1 MATYRKQK
9 TIRPQASQQAE
20 NIVNKLDKNAS
31 KAEQFLEK
39 YKRHITISIAAVVV
53 IMVAMWEY
61 HTWIVVPSE
70 NEATEELAFAQTAY
84 EQDSLTLALNG
95 DPAHLG
101 LVKIADQFS
110 STAAGNIAKYLAG
123 AAYYKQGQ
131 YETAISFLKSY
142 SSDDEITAAE
152 ALGMIGD
159 CYAQME
165 KPSEAL
171 SYYVK
176 AAAARDN
183 DFTAPFYL
191 MKAGNVAM
199 YLKQYNEAVK
209 HYEKIKNDYPK
220 SAQAAQIDQ
229 HIEYA
234 RGAAKNL

>member
-1 MATYRKQK
+1 
-9 TIRPQASQQAE
+9 
-20 NIVNKLDKNAS
+20 
-31 KAEQFLEK
+31 
-39 YKRHITISIAAVVV
+39 
-53 IMVAMWEY
+53 
-61 HTWIVVPSE
+61 
-70 NEATEELAFAQTAY
+70 
-84 EQDSLTLALNG
+84 
-95 DPAHLG
+95 
-101 LVKIADQFS
+101 
-110 STAAGNIAKYLAG
+110 
-123 AAYYKQGQ
+123 
-131 YETAISFLKSY
+131 
-142 SSDDEITAAE
+142 
-152 ALGMIGD
+152 MIGD

>member
-39 YKRHITISIAAVVV
+39 YKKHISLSLAAVVV
-53 IMVAMWEY
+53 VLIAIWGY
-61 HTWIVVPSE
+61 HTWIVLPSE
-70 NEATEELAFAQTAY
+70 AEATEELAFAQKAY
-84 EQDSLTLALNG
+84 EQDSLALALDG

-101 LVKIADQFS
+101 LVKIADQYS
-110 STAAGNIAKYLAG
+110 STPAGNIAKYLAG

-131 YETAISFLKSY
+131 YDLAISYLKSY

-152 ALGMIGD
+152 ALGLIGD
-159 CYAQME
+159 CYAQQE

-171 SYYVK
+171 SYYAK

-199 YLKQYNEAVK
+199 HLKQYSEAVK
-209 HYEKIKNDYPK
+209 YYEKIKNDYPQ
-220 SAQAAQIDQ
+220 SAQAAQIDS
-229 HIEYA
+229 HLEYA